1 MMAGLSGIK
10 RLFWP
15 RNIYINYA
23 EEWPVVANLNARE
36 LYATQ
41 ANLHAV
47 ISFLSDS
54 IAQLPLKV
62 YVRDGDTERRRDRES
77 DAAKLLFKP
86 NRDQTAF
93 EFWNGVAIEYY
104 LFGVA
109 TVWILRDA
117 DSESGWQLRIIP
129 REWIYDEDYID
140 NYAPETLHV
149 RRAVDGEIVVVPRDE
164 FVQFRMYS
172 PGNPAGYQSP
182 ISALKNVLNE
192 QIQAERFR
200 TAVWASSGR
209 FNAYITR
216 PKDVKPWTP
225 EQQKKW
231 LETFREGWGAN
242 GANSGKMPLLEDG
255 MEIKPYNFNSKEAQ
269 YAETKQLSREDVAA
283 AYHVNPALIWHTGT
297 QTYASA
303 KDNARALYAECLGPT
318 LQMIQ
323 QRVVSFVF
331 PIIGAAP
338 ETYCEFDF
346 TEKLKGSFEER
357 AGIIQSAVGGP
368 WMTRNEARADSNLPP
383 IEGADELIVP
393 LNVVEGG
400 QASPT
405 DTHMDAQEPMT
416 LMPTDTSAA
425 TEPETKAPT
434 EKQIDG
440 NADDDEVASVTAALR
455 KFFNRQAD
463 SVLPKIGAQANWW
476 NGDRWNSELADDL
489 EPLLNDIADR
499 HGAAAAETL
508 GTAYDT
514 EQTRAFIRSTAEL
527 RAASINAATKAA
539 LDKAD
544 ENNTPAA
551 VMDERAVAADAL
563 GKATATALASWG
575 VLEACR
581 QADRA
586 DGFNAAISKRWNA
599 GENAGT
605 EHRALDGETVGL
617 SETFSNGIDWP
628 GSAFGT
634 CDCYITAL
642 IKEV

>member
-1 MMAGLSGIK
+1 MAVFSGIR

-15 RNIYINYA
+15 RSIFFNLS
-23 EEWPVVANLNARE
+23 EEWPVVANLNARQ

-47 ISFLSDS
+47 ISFLADS

-62 YVRDGDTERRRDRES
+62 YVREGDTDRRRDRDS
-77 DAAKLLFKP
+77 NAAKLLYRP
-86 NRDQTAF
+86 NVDQTAF

-104 LFGVA
+104 LFGVS
-109 TVWILRDA
+109 TVWLLPDA

-129 REWIYDEDYID
+129 REWIVDEDYID
-140 NYAPETLHV
+140 NYAPDTLHV
-149 RRAVDGEIVVVPRDE
+149 RIDYNSDVIDIPRDQ

-172 PGNPAGYQSP
+172 PGNPGGYQSP
-182 ISALKNVLNE
+182 ISALKSVLNE

-255 MEIKPYNFNSKEAQ
+255 MEIKPYQFNSREAQ

-323 QRVVSFVF
+323 QRVVSFIF

-346 TEKLKGSFEER
+346 TEKLKGNFEER
-357 AGIIQSAVGGP
+357 ASILQSATGGP
-368 WMTRNEARADSNLPP
+368 WLTRNEARADNNLPP
-383 IEGADELIVP
+383 IEGGDELIVP
-393 LNVVEGG
+393 LNVTEGG

-405 DTHMDAQEPMT
+405 DTHHDPIVPMT
-416 LMPTDTSAA
+416 IVESESAA
-425 TEPETKAPT
+425 EPETKEPDEPQFNDT
-434 EKQIDG
+434 
-440 NADDDEVASVTAALR
+440 ADTGEIETVSNALR
-455 KFFNRQAD
+455 RFFNRQAD
-463 SVLPKIGAQANWW
+463 SVLPKIGAQAEWW
-476 NGDRWNSELADDL
+476 NADRWNTELADDI
-489 EPLLNDIADR
+489 EPLLDEIADR
-499 HGAAAAETL
+499 HGYEAAEIL
-508 GTAYDT
+508 GSTYNT
-514 EQTRAFIRSTAEL
+514 EMTRNYIRAVAES
-527 RAASINAATKAA
+527 RAAEINADTKAA
-539 LDKAD
+539 LDAAD
-544 ENNTPAA
+544 EDHTPAD
-551 VMDERAVAADAL
+551 VMDERAADADAL
-563 GKATATALASWG
+563 GEKLANEIATWS
-575 VLEACR
+575 VKEARR
-581 QADRA
+581 QA
-586 DGFNAAISKRWNA
+586 
-599 GENAGT
+599 EQ
-605 EHRALDGETVGL
+605 
-617 SETFSNGIDWP
+617 
-628 GSAFGT
+628 
-634 CDCYITAL
+634 
-642 IKEV
+642 